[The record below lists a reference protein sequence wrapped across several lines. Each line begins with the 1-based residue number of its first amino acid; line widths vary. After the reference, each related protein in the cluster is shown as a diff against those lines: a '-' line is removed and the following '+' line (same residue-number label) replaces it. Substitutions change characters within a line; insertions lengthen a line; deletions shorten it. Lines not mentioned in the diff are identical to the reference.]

1 MIKNYFK
8 IAWRNI
14 VRNKAFSA
22 INIFGLAVGFTCC
35 LLISAFL
42 YDELSFDKYPSHSKD
57 IYRVE
62 LNVENRDF
70 YSTVDVAVGEGINN
84 AFPEVLASTRLMKW
98 TSIFVKNDDKQFKE
112 PILAFADSNF
122 LGMFEIPLLQGDV
135 NSALKAPNSI
145 VLSKSAAI
153 KYFGTENAIG
163 KFLQVNNNGN
173 VPYKVTGILAEIPG
187 NLHFNFNIF
196 LSMPDNAKGRTWSN
210 VGTYTYLQLSPNA
223 DAKKLEAKLPQLV
236 AEHVVPEVQR
246 DMGVSLAEA
255 QKSVNTF
262 KFYLKPIS
270 TIHLYSDNKDEVG
283 VNGSI
288 KYVYT
293 FAALAVFILLLACV
307 NFTNLSTAGFVKRS
321 KEVGIRKVMG
331 SNKSPLIMQFL
342 TESVMLAFLAFL
354 FALSLVYIL
363 LPFFNQL
370 SGKHIS
376 YLFFAGYQPLLISLA
391 TVFIAGV
398 LAGIYPAF
406 FLSSFN
412 IISVLKSS
420 SPTQP
425 HSSRNLR
432 GGLIVFQF
440 AVSIALIICTIV
452 VHNQLKY
459 MQNKEL
465 GFDKTQTLIIN
476 DTQLLRNSEEAFK
489 QQLLQD
495 NKVVSATKS
504 RDVPVISGGLDGTQ
518 AHLKEKIA
526 KENNAEIHVTRYHVD
541 YDYIKTLGM
550 KIVKGRDFSTDF
562 STDSTAVV
570 LNETAV
576 KDFGLQNTDPIGK
589 TIVTSGQHQFTI
601 IGVVKD
607 FHYASIKQKIAPLV
621 MLLDKNSGGIMV
633 KVKTVEIESFL
644 ANTKNQWK
652 SYNADGPFSYS
663 FLDEKFGS
671 VYASEERTGQIF
683 TLFASI
689 SIVIAALGLFGLSAY
704 TTKQR
709 TKEIGVRKVL
719 GASIQQVVFL
729 LSKEFLIMVGIALLI
744 ATPITW
750 FAMHNWLQEFAY
762 RIDISWTTFILAG
775 VIALVIAFITV
786 SFESIKAALMN
797 PVKSL
802 RSE

>member
-1 MIKNYFK
+1 MLKNYFK

-42 YDELSFDKYPSHSKD
+42 VDELSFDKYPLHSKD

-70 YSTVDVAVGEGINN
+70 YSNVDVAVGEGINN
-84 AFPEVLASTRLMKW
+84 AFPEVLASTRIMKW
-98 TSIFVKNDDKQFKE
+98 GNVFVKNDDKQFKE
-112 PILAFADSNF
+112 PSLAFADSNF
-122 LGMFEIPLLQGDV
+122 LSLFEIPLAQGDV
-135 NSALKAPNSI
+135 KTALKAPSSI
-145 VLSKSAAI
+145 VISKSTAI
-153 KYFGTENAIG
+153 KYFGSEDVLG
-163 KFLQVNNNGN
+163 KFLLINNRGN
-173 VPYKVTGILAEIPG
+173 VPYKVTGILGELPG
-187 NLHFNFNIF
+187 NLHFDFNIF
-196 LSMPDNAKGRTWSN
+196 LSMPDYAQGRTWSN
-210 VGTYTYLQLSPNA
+210 VGNYTYLQLSPNA
-223 DAKKLEAKLPQLV
+223 NVKKLEAKLPQLV
-236 AEHVVPEVQR
+236 AEHVVPEVQH

-255 QKSVNTF
+255 RKSINTF

-270 TIHLYSDNKDEVG
+270 SIHLYSDNNDELG

-293 FAALAVFILLLACV
+293 FAALAIFILLLACV

-331 SNKSPLIMQFL
+331 SNKSPLIAQFL
-342 TESVMLAFLAFL
+342 TESVMLAFLALL
-354 FALSLVYIL
+354 FALGLVYIL
-363 LPFFNQL
+363 LPFFNHL
-370 SGKHIS
+370 SAKNIS
-376 YLFFAGYQPLLISLA
+376 FLFFAGYQPLLISLA

-420 SPTQP
+420 SPTQQNG
-425 HSSRNLR
+425 SRNLR
-432 GGLIVFQF
+432 GSLIVFQF

-452 VHNQLKY
+452 VHNQLNY

-476 DTQLLRNSEEAFK
+476 DTHLLRKSEKVFK

-495 NKVVSATKS
+495 NKVVSATIS
-504 RDVPVISGGLDGTQ
+504 RDVPVISGGYDGTQ
-518 AHLKEKIA
+518 AHLKEKID
-526 KENNAEIHVTRYHVD
+526 KENNAEIHITKYHVD

-562 STDSTAVV
+562 STDTTAAI

-576 KDFGLQNTDPIGK
+576 RDFGLKQTDPIGK
-589 TIVTSGQHQFTI
+589 TIVTSGLRQFRI

-621 MLLDKNSGGIMV
+621 MFLDNNSGGIMV
-633 KVKTVEIESFL
+633 KVKTTEIESFL
-644 ANTKNQWK
+644 ENTKNQWK

-689 SIVIAALGLFGLSAY
+689 SIIIAALGLFGLSAY

-719 GASIQQVVFL
+719 GASVQQVVFL
-729 LSKEFLIMVGIALLI
+729 LSKEFLIMVGIALVI

-750 FAMHNWLQEFAY
+750 FAMHHWLQEFAY

-775 VIALVIAFITV
+775 IIAIVIAFITV